1 MADLTALPWRQGR
14 HQGRHL
20 YAQTG
25 PEPSDS
31 DPLVGTLDTEELAA
45 EACES
50 HNEALARR
58 MAALR
63 LRGARVTGASG
74 VQFGDGNSQTNVF

>member
-1 MADLTALPWRQGR
+1 MTDLTALPWRQGR

-20 YAQTG
+20 YAQLG
-25 PEPSDS
+25 PRPSDT
-31 DPLVGTLDTEELAA
+31 DPLVGTLDTAGLAE
-45 EACES
+45 EACEA

-63 LRGARVTGASG
+63 LRGVSGVTG